1 MATYEPQDL
10 DFVDR
15 APIRIEAEIV
25 VDVDPEALWA
35 VLTDDEAWPEWF
47 GSPLTKV
54 ERTSAEQGIGAT
66 RRVTL
71 GRGRTALTIDEHFD
85 LWEPPHRWGFTA
97 VSGPRMFRA
106 LAERC
111 TIHVEAPGRTRV
123 TYRMAI
129 EPHPLASPLVRAA
142 QPGMRRS
149 LTQALRSM
157 AERAAAR
164 RGPNGS

>member
-1 MATYEPQDL
+1 MAIYEPQDA
-10 DFVDR
+10 DFVDH

-25 VDVDPEALWA
+25 VDVEPEALWA
-35 VLTDDEAWPEWF
+35 VLADDEAWPEWF

-54 ERTSAEQGIGAT
+54 ERTSPEQGIGAT

-71 GRGRTALTIDEHFD
+71 GQGPVALTIDEEFN
-85 LWEPPHRWGFTA
+85 LWAPPHRWGFTA
-97 VSGPRMFRA
+97 VGGPAMFRA
-106 LAERC
+106 LSERC

-129 EPHPLASPLVRAA
+129 EPHRLSRPLVRAA
-142 QPGMRRS
+142 QPGVRRS
-149 LTQALRSM
+149 LTQALRSL

-164 RGPNGS
+164 RDP